1 LAYIVFLIPISWQPN
16 FEDLRYFKLWILI
29 DWLIV
34 VNHHQVANTMWIRK
48 SELVTKAWSLISKDC
63 IITRKKKTNNNFYYL
78 LYFDLKKI
86 KKWKKNSIFLLIT
99 PPWVSTKKVS
109 PIGPAVWP
117 AIRNIN
123 MNVLFYYIWLS
134 CIWERGW
141 ALRA

>member
-1 LAYIVFLIPISWQPN
+1 MAYIVFLIPISWQPN

-109 PIGPAVWP
+109 RLAGNTQH
-117 AIRNIN
+117 RYECL
-123 MNVLFYYIWLS
+123 VLIYMIILYM
-134 CIWERGW
+134 
-141 ALRA
+141 RARVRA